1 MRRRGRLGSRLLGRL
16 VGDPVP
22 PSLIEANRLFS
33 QGDYQAAAERFEML
47 ALTGRRHR
55 PRNTARLLVEAGR
68 ARLLA
73 GQEADAMRLFRQGLG
88 LLAEERR
95 WRSLR
100 QLSAQVVQGLQ
111 SQGYTRQAN
120 EIAAWLNGQPLPA
133 PEPEPAAQAARRP
146 LLPTRC
152 PACGGPVDP
161 REVEWADEQTA
172 ECVYCGGLI
181 RAQEG

>member
-1 MRRRGRLGSRLLGRL
+1 MGRLLGRL
-16 VGDPVP
+16 AGEPVP
-22 PSLIEANRLFS
+22 PTLIEANQLFS

-47 ALTGRRHR
+47 ALAGRRYR

-88 LLAEERR
+88 LLAEEGR
-95 WRSLR
+95 WRALR
-100 QLSAQVVQGLQ
+100 QLSAQVIQGLQ
-111 SQGYTRQAN
+111 NQGYTRQAN

-133 PEPEPAAQAARRP
+133 SGAEPVEQTVRRP

-172 ECVYCGGLI
+172 ECVYCGSLI